1 MPSGR
6 YQHCICTMVWA
17 AMAIAVSAQAPP
29 PTGLPGL
36 GAPQFGSETLP
47 PLPPIPTIPP
57 SGTGGAPVPPPAF
70 GGPVPL
76 PPWLEAKPK
85 PVWTSLGP
93 DGALWFQSDVGIV
106 APAVGQQLQ
115 NTVYLGANPFT
126 VIVPQAPLD
135 WAAMPGIT
143 LGYNIPENGGSFL
156 MRYQLLASQGVSP
169 FVVDGV
175 NTSVTSRLNTNII
188 DIGYMTNNLIQM
200 PRYDVRGG
208 FGARYS
214 GVYFDSVAGGDNGFF
229 RKIANNYSGA
239 GPTARL
245 DILRQISLV
254 PGLSISGSSE
264 IGVLI
269 GNLDQTFAAG
279 QTIGGSVVNGQTEV
293 NRSVT
298 TYDLRADIGLAYRP
312 PSAEFFQVYAGYTFE
327 QFFNVGGISPSSAN
341 LLYQGVL
348 LSFRFDY

>member
-1 MPSGR
+1 MPSGW
-6 YQHCICTMVWA
+6 HHCCICTMAWA
-17 AMAIAVSAQAPP
+17 AMVTIVPAQAPP
-29 PTGLPGL
+29 ALGLPGL
-36 GAPQFGSETLP
+36 GAPQFDTEPLP

-85 PVWTSLGP
+85 PAWSSLGP
-93 DGALWFQSDVGIV
+93 DGSLWFQADVGIV

-115 NTVYLGANPFT
+115 NTVYLGPVPIT

-135 WAAMPGIT
+135 WAGMPGIT

-169 FVVDGV
+169 FVVDGI
-175 NTSVTSRLNTNII
+175 NTSVTSRLNTNIV
-188 DIGYMTNNLIQM
+188 DIGYMTNNLVQM
-200 PRYDVRGG
+200 PRYDIRSG

-214 GVYFDSVAGGDNGFF
+214 GVYFDSVAGGNDGFF

-245 DILRQISLV
+245 DILRQIALL
-254 PGLSISGSSE
+254 PGLSISGSVE
-264 IGVLI
+264 AGVLI

-279 QTIGGSVVNGQTEV
+279 QKIGHDVIDGQTEI

-312 PSAEFFQVYAGYTFE
+312 PNAEFIQIYAGYTFE
-327 QFFNVGGISPSSAN
+327 QFFNVGGISPSTAN
-341 LLYQGVL
+341 LLYQGAL